1 MFIEIVKEIKNIYPE
16 IKVCIIGN
24 GDLFDACKETI
35 QNNNLEDNIE
45 LLGFQSNPFPYIKN
59 SKIAVLTSSTEGLP
73 MSVIECLILDTPV
86 VHTGVGGLGYL
97 YNKSQELYL

>member
-1 MFIEIVKEIKNIYPE
+1 
-16 IKVCIIGN
+16 
-24 GDLFDACKETI
+24 
-35 QNNNLEDNIE
+35 
-45 LLGFQSNPFPYIKN
+45 
-59 SKIAVLTSSTEGLP
+59 